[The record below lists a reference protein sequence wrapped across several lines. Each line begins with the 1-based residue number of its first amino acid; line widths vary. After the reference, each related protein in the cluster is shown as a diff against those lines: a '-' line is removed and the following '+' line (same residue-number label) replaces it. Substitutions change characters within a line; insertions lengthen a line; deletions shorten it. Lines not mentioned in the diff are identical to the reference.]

1 MKKGIRTRVDLIRN
15 IVETRDRD
23 KEYNSLNRSDH
34 WRKVNK
40 DKELIKQALIMAIN
54 IKDRNKVSY
63 QVVTMLKRY
72 KGFDSWWEGIH
83 EDNKLKILNNLDNNI
98 KG

>member
-54 IKDRNKVSY
+54 IKDINKVSH
-63 QVVTMLKRY
+63 QVVTMLKLY
-72 KGFDSWWEGIH
+72 KGFDSWWEDIH
-83 EDNKLKILNNLDNNI
+83 EYNKLKILNNLDNNI